1 MVGVGLVI
9 CRRGFIDPRV
19 LKASSR
25 IAFVRT
31 HDGIHMNSF
40 AAAEA
45 LWTRWGKNAAQP
57 FPAAKLF
64 SMCLTSCKD
73 LNRFKGIKKN
83 EKKSN
88 KKIQDVL
95 VQSLQAAL
103 ILKLIFCIDW
113 KTLMSFC
120 VNGMGKKKKGIFSI
134 TAI

>member
-45 LWTRWGKNAAQP
+45 SDPLGEKMQRS
-57 FPAAKLF
+57 LF
-64 SMCLTSCKD
+64 QQLSCS
-73 LNRFKGIKKN
+73 LCALL
-83 EKKSN
+83 
-88 KKIQDVL
+88 L
-95 VQSLQAAL
+95 V
-103 ILKLIFCIDW
+103 
-113 KTLMSFC
+113 KT
-120 VNGMGKKKKGIFSI
+120 
-134 TAI
+134 